1 MRIFKPIDFFIPFE
15 DNDAAK
21 SLGARFSW
29 ERKTWYAHSP
39 DVASCMAQRWTATS
53 SNRTNPVAAILY
65 FDTETD
71 GLGGFRPPT
80 QRLVQL
86 AWEYDGTQGDA
97 LINDVKSIN
106 PEVPHPHSVEDCER
120 NGVPFE
126 VAFEPFMNALR
137 KCDVA
142 IAHNL
147 DFDKG
152 VLIYELTQRSLDAT
166 EFSALMNAKGYCT
179 MKNTVQLCKLPP
191 RGNERGS
198 KWPRLEELYTHL
210 TGEAPTLALHD
221 AMNDVNVM
229 RTCVRLLAERQL
241 AGLAH

>member
-1 MRIFKPIDFFIPFE
+1 MRLFKPIDFFVPFD

-21 SLGARFSW
+21 SLGARFNW
-29 ERKTWYAHSP
+29 KRKTWYAPNP
-39 DVASCMAQRWTATS
+39 DVAGSMAQRWKAK
-53 SNRTNPVAAILY
+53 SNHQTDSVTTMLY

-71 GLGGFRPPT
+71 GIGGFRPPT

-86 AWEYDGTQGDA
+86 AWEYNDTQGDA

-106 PEVPHPHSVEDCER
+106 PEVPHPHSVEDCAS
-120 NGVPFE
+120 NGVHFEEAFAPFI
-126 VAFEPFMNALR
+126 NALR
-137 KCDVA
+137 QCDVA

-147 DFDKG
+147 DFDRG
-152 VLIYELTQRSLDAT
+152 VLIHELTQRHLDAS
-166 EFSALMNAKGYCT
+166 EFTSLMDAKGYCT
-179 MKNTVQLCKLPP
+179 MKNTVQLCKIPP
-191 RGNERGS
+191 RGNGRGY

-229 RTCVRLLAERQL
+229 RTCVHLLAERQL
-241 AGLAH
+241 AGLAR

>member
-1 MRIFKPIDFFIPFE
+1 MRIFKPVDFSVPFE

-21 SLGARFSW
+21 SLGAKFNWDR
-29 ERKTWYAHSP
+29 RTWYAPSP
-39 DVASCMAQRWTATS
+39 EVADCMSQRWIATS
-53 SNRTNPVAAILY
+53 NQTSTISSILY

-86 AWEYDGTQGDA
+86 AWEYAGTEGDA

-106 PEVPHPHSVEDCER
+106 PEVPHPHSVDDCER
-120 NGVPFE
+120 NGVSFM
-126 VAFEPFMNALR
+126 VAFAPFMDALR
-137 KCDVA
+137 QCDIA

-147 DFDKG
+147 DFDRG
-152 VLIYELTQRSLDAT
+152 VLLHELTQRGLDAT
-166 EFSALMNAKGYCT
+166 EFSTLMDAKGYCT

-191 RGNERGS
+191 RGNGRGY
-198 KWPRLEELYTHL
+198 KWPKLEELYIHL
-210 TGEAPTLALHD
+210 TGETPTLALHD

-229 RTCVRLLAERQL
+229 RTCVQLLADRQL